1 MDRDINFLL
10 SYGMARTFALQHLTT
25 GITNTSVVENNG
37 KTYLRCTLTTGGHV
51 DLELKNLLTD
61 DKYNWVTQHYDK
73 LTYNT
78 TTGNLEYD
86 GVPIGA
92 SITEDIK
99 ATVACGAV
107 KVGDVIPTGMSLTE
121 FAKKLLLQELA
132 PKVTITSTDPYANT
146 YYERGIAINPTLTIK
161 VEKVNP
167 TDADIK
173 NITLTS
179 TPTDSTF
186 DMVDNTP
193 NVSSNTITKV
203 VTMSD
208 TTSFT
213 VKGTNV
219 IDKVG
224 SKTATFT
231 FVDPIYYGS
240 LPQTLDVTTVTE
252 TDVLGG
258 IKELLLVDTTNGN
271 LTNKMSKT
279 MTVSMEKI
287 YIAYPKSYGALKSI
301 KDVANGFELLT
312 GFEQCE
318 IDVTTVDGTVVTY
331 YCYMGVVRSNVTDF
345 ATNFVW

>member
-1 MDRDINFLL
+1 M
-10 SYGMARTFALQHLTT
+10 
-25 GITNTSVVENNG
+25 
-37 KTYLRCTLTTGGHV
+37 
-51 DLELKNLLTD
+51 
-61 DKYNWVTQHYDK
+61 
-73 LTYNT
+73 
-78 TTGNLEYD
+78 
-86 GVPIGA
+86 
-92 SITEDIK
+92 
-99 ATVACGAV
+99 
-107 KVGDVIPTGMSLTE
+107 
-121 FAKKLLLQELA
+121 
-132 PKVTITSTDPYANT
+132 
-146 YYERGIAINPTLTIK
+146 
-161 VEKVNP
+161 
-167 TDADIK
+167 
-173 NITLTS
+173 
-179 TPTDSTF
+179 
-186 DMVDNTP
+186 DNTP

-258 IKELLLVDTTNGN
+258 IKELLLVDTTNAN

-287 YIAYPKSYGALKSI
+287 YIAYPKSYGDLKSI

-312 GFEQCE
+312 GFEHGE
-318 IDVTTVDGTVVTY
+318 IDVTMVDGTIVTY
-331 YCYMGVVRSNVTDF
+331 YCYMGVVKSNVTDF
-345 ATNFVW
+345 TTDFVW